1 MLGYYKNEEA
11 TRQVLDDEGWYHSG
25 DLGVMDAQGNIFI
38 RGRKKNMLLGAN
50 GQNIYP
56 EEIED
61 KLNSMLMVSE
71 SLIVQREGRLEALI
85 VPDWDE
91 ANDLKLT
98 DENVKNIME
107 LNRIDLNEMLP
118 AYERIQAVNILH
130 EEFEKTPKR
139 SIKRYLYK

>member
-1 MLGYYKNEEA
+1 
-11 TRQVLDDEGWYHSG
+11 
-25 DLGVMDAQGNIFI
+25 
-38 RGRKKNMLLGAN
+38 MLLGSN

-107 LNRIDLNEMLP
+107 LNRHDLNEILP
-118 AYERIQAVNILH
+118 AYERIQAVNIFH